1 VKFLALSLTAI
12 LAASTTLAA
21 AKPGTATRKKAKS
34 QPAKEPTVQLPPA
47 LWLDDPATITPP
59 LTVELPLAAEIAED
73 LKQLPQVPE
82 KFLPAYFEKRPQS
95 YLVDP
100 QALLTPTDSRARL
113 AFLDYHAS
121 DSTIDLFVYVFA
133 GNQEIPSEIRDE
145 EVMERL
151 FATGRPAALVFYH
164 LGAPQRSAIYLSP
177 VLTDTVSPTEQRQ
190 MLEKS
195 VMQACEMTA
204 PAEQFEKFLV
214 QASIRIYW
222 LERLISG
229 EPATAQTLPS
239 TTPLGASSKRRVVS
253 SARFQHLQAL
263 AVPYALPA
271 AGLLGA
277 GLITYLFSHWL
288 RRRASYRFPEF
299 EIEPRLGGSHAAGI
313 GAVIS
318 FASAAVPPASQRAQV
333 PDYLRRA

>member
-1 VKFLALSLTAI
+1 VKFVALSLAAV
-12 LAASTTLAA
+12 LAVSSSLAA
-21 AKPGTATRKKAKS
+21 AKPLPSPRRVKP
-34 QPAKEPTVQLPPA
+34 QPTVQLPPA
-47 LWLDDPATITPP
+47 LMLDDPETITPP
-59 LTVELPLAAEIAED
+59 LMVEPPLAAEIAED
-73 LKQLPQVPE
+73 LKQLPLVPE

-95 YLVDP
+95 RLVDP
-100 QALLTPTDSRARL
+100 QALLTPADSRAHL

-133 GNQEIPSEIRDE
+133 GNQEIPSEIREE

-151 FATGRPAALVFYH
+151 FATGRPAALVFYY
-164 LGAPQRSAIYLSP
+164 LGAPQRSVVYLSP
-177 VLTDTVSPTEQRQ
+177 ALTGSVSLTEQRQ

-195 VMQACEMTA
+195 IMEASEMTA

-222 LERLISG
+222 LERLVSG
-229 EPATAQTLPS
+229 EPAVAQTLPS
-239 TTPLGASSKRRVVS
+239 PAPLSTSAKRRLLPP
-253 SARFQHLQAL
+253 SAKFQRLRAL
-263 AVPYALPA
+263 AISYALPA

-277 GLITYLFSHWL
+277 GLIAFIFSHWL
-288 RRRASYRFPEF
+288 RRRACYRFPEF

>member
-1 VKFLALSLTAI
+1 VKFIALSLAAV
-12 LAASTTLAA
+12 LAVSSSLAA
-21 AKPGTATRKKAKS
+21 AKPLPSPRKVKP
-34 QPAKEPTVQLPPA
+34 QPTVQLPPA
-47 LWLDDPATITPP
+47 LMLDDPETIAPP
-59 LTVELPLAAEIAED
+59 LMVEPPLAAEIADD

-95 YLVDP
+95 HLVDP
-100 QALLTPTDSRARL
+100 QALLTPADSRARL

-121 DSTIDLFVYVFA
+121 DSAIDLFVYVFA
-133 GNQEIPSEIRDE
+133 GNQEIPSEIREE

-151 FATGRPAALVFYH
+151 FATGRPAALVFYYF
-164 LGAPQRSAIYLSP
+164 GAPQRSVVYLSP
-177 VLTDTVSPTEQRQ
+177 ALTGSVSLTELRQ

-195 VMQACEMTA
+195 IMEASEMTA

-222 LERLISG
+222 LERLVSG
-229 EPATAQTLPS
+229 EPAVAQTLPS
-239 TTPLGASSKRRVVS
+239 AAPLST
-253 SARFQHLQAL
+253 SARRRLPPSAKFQRLQAL
-263 AVPYALPA
+263 AISYALPA

-277 GLITYLFSHWL
+277 GLIVFIFSHWL
-288 RRRASYRFPEF
+288 RRRACYRFPEF